1 MDAVGAHRDLPHRAG
16 SHRIRRKLHLHREG
30 PSVRRICRMRF
41 SNNPFIRP
49 DDYRIPITAQ
59 HHDDKT
65 VRNISC
71 HGRKSSDIRTRCGKG
86 YQFYC
91 VTPKT
96 RHRVH
101 SQWSVNDWV
110 QIYESNFGDP
120 YRMDKRT
127 PRVGEHQLHIN
138 PRRRKTAASTTATT
152 CLYRRETRWTGPIVA
167 GSPRIRSIRS
177 PA

>member
-1 MDAVGAHRDLPHRAG
+1 MCIRD
-16 SHRIRRKLHLHREG
+16 SFISHREG
-30 PSVRRICRMRF
+30 TEATPYLPNAIMT
-41 SNNPFIRP
+41 SNPYVRP
-49 DDYRIPITAQ
+49 DDYGIPITAQ
-59 HHDDKT
+59 HHDDKH
-65 VRNISC
+65 VRNIKLPW
-71 HGRKSSDIRTRCGKG
+71 GEIKRNVNPLWEKG

-127 PRVGEHQLHIN
+127 PGVGAVSYTHLRAH
-138 PRRRKTAASTTATT
+138 
-152 CLYRRETRWTGPIVA
+152 ETGR
-167 GSPRIRSIRS
+167 
-177 PA
+177 